1 MASSSVWLVK
11 ASKLLK
17 RKLRQLDDRF
27 DELKATVKNGERGPQ
42 GPRGPEGPPGPKGD
56 KPAHQWR
63 GSKLRFE
70 KPDGTWGK
78 YVDLQGPAGRRG
90 GSGGGGGSGFSPG
103 ALAKLILP
111 VQDTDNLLIERNG
124 TAYRVSVLDLKDVF
138 GQGGGQG
145 DPDGTMYIGEAPLYM
160 GYETMKMGE

>member
-1 MASSSVWLVK
+1 MPSNSVWLAK
-11 ASKLLK
+11 AAKLLK
-17 RKLRQLDDRF
+17 RKLNNFEARF
-27 DELKATVKNGERGPQ
+27 SELQASVKNGKDGEQ
-42 GPRGPEGPPGPKGD
+42 GPRGPEGPQGPKGD
-56 KPAHQWR
+56 KPKHEWR

-90 GSGGGGGSGFSPG
+90 GSGGGGGGSFSPG

-124 TAYRVSVLDLKDVF
+124 TAYRVSVTELKDVF
-138 GQGGGQG
+138 GQGGGGTACPDQIVAG
-145 DPDGTMYIGEAPLYM
+145 DIGIYADYDCVTASE
-160 GYETMKMGE
+160 